1 MPKDSLLQVLEE
13 DASAQCAMITAE
25 AEAEAEEVIASAAK
39 EAGETRLGRISALE
53 RTLARQRTSALN
65 AARTR
70 ANSARLKVRHDLIEE
85 VLSAAVERFRKI
97 PEKEY
102 SALVNRLYHEA
113 LDEVHHRAGVRPVV
127 YVNPA
132 DAGLLDAEEADIKTD
147 ECVSLGVVVTDP
159 AGRLRSENTLAGRLQ
174 RARKHLVP
182 LIDGI
187 LFG

>member
-13 DASAQCAMITAE
+13 DARAQCAMITAE
-25 AEAEAEEVIASAAK
+25 AEAEAERVIASAAK
-39 EAGETRLGRISALE
+39 KAEETRRARIADLE
-53 RTLARQRTSALN
+53 RTLDRQRTSALN

-85 VLSAAVERFRKI
+85 VLGAAVERFRKL
-97 PEKEY
+97 PRKEY
-102 SALVNRLYHEA
+102 AALLKRLYHEA
-113 LDEVHHRAGVRPVV
+113 LDEVHHRGGVRPVV

-132 DAGLLDAEEADIKTD
+132 DAGLLDAEDADVKTD

-159 AGRLRSENTLAGRLQ
+159 AGRLRSENTLGGRLE
-174 RARKHLVP
+174 RARKDLVP
-182 LIDGI
+182 LIDSI